1 MNRTDARLTGD
12 DLNGYFHS
20 AVVSREENRIGVE
33 YEIFC
38 LEAESRR
45 RLGFAGVPGIEW
57 LLGRLLETGGGSPVK
72 EAGRTVGIEHPD
84 YSVSIE
90 PGGQLEA
97 SFPPCRSAAEFSV
110 KLEKYLSRLRE
121 AGGGKVIFIASG
133 ADPVTP
139 FAEVPWVPKRRYR
152 IMRRYWDGRP
162 GLSHHMMTQTAAVQ
176 VSIDYNSEA
185 DAVGKLANAVS
196 LSQILTGLFANSP
209 VYGGIY
215 RYTGSFR
222 KNIWCRTDRERS
234 GIPAGC
240 GGRIGSFADY
250 VDYALS
256 VPMLFILRDGRLEE
270 LEERFTFRDFLD
282 RGWRGGF
289 PGLEDWRR
297 HLNTIFSLVRFNN
310 STLEVRVFDSNRPE
324 LVAAIAALVRGIFY
338 SGGEFGTLAGPA
350 ELAAL
355 ARENLDREDRR
366 FLDPVDRMIR
376 EGTSPADSAL
386 RAFRDGGPE
395 SLLESLRI

>member
-1 MNRTDARLTGD
+1 MNKTKPRLTRD
-12 DLNGYFHS
+12 DLVGYFRS
-20 AVVSREENRIGVE
+20 AVVPAEANRIGVE
-33 YEIFC
+33 YELFC
-38 LEAESRR
+38 LETESRR
-45 RLGFAGVPGIEW
+45 RLGYEGVPGIGW
-57 LLGRLLETGGGSPVK
+57 LLSRLLAIGGGSPV
-72 EAGRTVGIEHPD
+72 EEDGRIVGIDHPD

-97 SFPPCRSAAEFSV
+97 SFPPCRSAAEFSAG
-110 KLEKYLSRLRE
+110 LDLYLSRLRE
-121 AGGGKVIFIASG
+121 AAGSEVVLIAAG

-152 IMRRYWDGRP
+152 IMRRYWEGRAD
-162 GLSHHMMTQTAAVQ
+162 LSHHMMTQTAAVQ

-185 DAVGKLANAVS
+185 DAVAKLATAVS
-196 LSQILTGLFANSP
+196 LSQVLTGLFANSP
-209 VYGGIY
+209 VYQGQY

-270 LEERFTFRDFLD
+270 LEERFTFGDFLD
-282 RGWRGGF
+282 RGLGGRF
-289 PGLEDWRR
+289 PDLEDWRR

-310 STLEVRVFDSNRPE
+310 TTLEVRVFDSNRPE
-324 LVAAIAALVRGIFY
+324 LAAAIAALVKGVFY
-338 SGGEFGTLAGPA
+338 SGREFSPLAGPA
-350 ELAAL
+350 ELAAA
-355 ARENLDREDRR
+355 ARANLDREDRR
-366 FLDPVDRMIR
+366 FLDPVDRLIR
-376 EGTSPADSAL
+376 EGTAPADAAL
-386 RAFRDGGPE
+386 RAFRAGGPD